1 MWAGVMNLPN
11 SLTIS
16 RIFFVPLLVVV
27 LLTNFEGRNIAG
39 VPTELVG
46 AAIFGIASITD
57 WVDGYL
63 ARRRK
68 QITMLGQVID
78 PLADKLLTCAALIS
92 LVHMDLVATWMAAL
106 IIGREITVTTLRSV
120 AYARGVAMPASRMG
134 KAKMIAEV
142 VAILAL
148 ILASGADSLREP
160 LYWSGQAALWVVVVA
175 ALVSAFD
182 YFRRF
187 NLVLNPRIADFAAA
201 REQRQNTEK
210 HVRQA

>member
-1 MWAGVMNLPN
+1 MNLPN
-11 SLTIS
+11 TLTIS

-27 LLTNFEGRNIAG
+27 LLTNFDGRNIAG

-46 AAIFGIASITD
+46 AAIFAVASITD

-78 PLADKLLTCAALIS
+78 PLADKLLTCAALLS
-92 LVHMDLVATWMAAL
+92 LVHMDLVLTWIAAL

-120 AYARGVAMPASRMG
+120 AYARGVSIPASPMG
-134 KAKMIAEV
+134 KTKMVAEV

-148 ILASGADSLREP
+148 ILAHGADGLREP
-160 LYWSGQAALWVVVVA
+160 LYWLGQAALGVVVVT
-175 ALVSAFD
+175 ALLSAFD

-187 NLVLNPRIADFAAA
+187 NLVLNPRVADFAAA
-201 REQRQNTEK
+201 REQRQAAEK
-210 HVRQA
+210 QARQA

>member
-1 MWAGVMNLPN
+1 MNLPN
-11 SLTIS
+11 LPNTLTIS

-27 LLTNFEGRNIAG
+27 LLTNFDGRNILG

-46 AAIFGIASITD
+46 AAIFAVASITD

-78 PLADKLLTCAALIS
+78 PLADKLLICAALLS
-92 LVHMDLVATWMAAL
+92 LVHMNLVLTWMAAL

-120 AYARGVAMPASRMG
+120 AFARGVSIPASPMG
-134 KAKMIAEV
+134 KTKMVAEV

-148 ILASGADSLREP
+148 ILAHGADGLRAP
-160 LYWSGQAALWVVVVA
+160 LYWIGQAALGVVVVT
-175 ALVSAFD
+175 ALLSAFD

-187 NLVLNPRIADFAAA
+187 NLVLNPRIADFAVA
-201 REQRQNTEK
+201 REQRQNAEK
-210 HVRQA
+210 QIRQA